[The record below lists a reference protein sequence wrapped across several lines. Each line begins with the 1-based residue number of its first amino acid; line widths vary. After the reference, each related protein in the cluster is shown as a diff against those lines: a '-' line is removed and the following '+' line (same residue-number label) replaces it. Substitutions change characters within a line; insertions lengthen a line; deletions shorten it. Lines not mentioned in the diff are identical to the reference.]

1 MASHF
6 AVVRRH
12 SCLES
17 ERKGRE
23 VSGLREGTQR
33 VVGGAEGLVR

>member
-6 AVVRRH
+6 AVVGH

-23 VSGLREGTQR
+23 VSGLREGRQR